1 MLVLPT
7 GAGKS
12 LCYMLPALA
21 LPGLT
26 VVVSPLIALM
36 QDQLRKLPL
45 GLPGAVLSG
54 ALTAQQMM
62 QVRSL
67 FNTTKIIF
75 YVIFVPSFYFYI
87 FVPCVYV

>member
-67 FNTTKIIF
+67 
-75 YVIFVPSFYFYI
+75 
-87 FVPCVYV
+87 